1 MRDSNI
7 LPGKKQKLNEKR
19 ISKAVILMDI
29 VTDLRSENYKGQ
41 QNCISFSGTNV
52 VKWARA
58 AWRRLKSQSLAG
70 SGKIS
75 RHFQYACCFIFLKT
89 KPNNNNKKQPEYSN
103 PEMVKYNRLRLVIF
117 VHFWIISFG
126 QILTLLLRMD
136 KCSLDKC

>member
-7 LPGKKQKLNEKR
+7 LPGKKQKLNKKR

-29 VTDLRSENYKGQ
+29 VTDLRSENYKGR

-89 KPNNNNKKQPEYSN
+89 KPNNNKKQPEYSN
-103 PEMVKYNRLRLVIF
+103 PDNRLRLVIF
-117 VHFWIISFG
+117 AHFWIISFG